1 MSLTLA
7 QQNVVSELQTMASE
21 VVRTKY
27 RMIAL
32 VQMYVNESIGSL
44 TTDDLHWYADF
55 AHLTAAELQ
64 DAAAALAAINTTI
77 GDFGAASNAAKLLKI
92 VKAVPK

>member
-1 MSLTLA
+1 MPLTIA
-7 QQNVVSELQTMASE
+7 QQNVVSELQIIASE
-21 VVRTKY
+21 IIRTKY

-32 VQMYVNESIGSL
+32 VQMYTNESIGSL
-44 TTDDLHWYADF
+44 TTQDLQEYADF
-55 AHLTAAELQ
+55 AHMTYLELQ

-77 GDFGAASNAAKLLKI
+77 GDFSAATNAAKLLKI

>member
-1 MSLTLA
+1 MPLTIA
-7 QQNVVSELQTMASE
+7 QQNVVSELQIMASD

-32 VQMYVNESIGSL
+32 VQMYTNEAIGSL
-44 TTDDLHWYADF
+44 TTEDLQIYAEF
-55 AHLTAAELQ
+55 AHMTATELQ
-64 DAAAALAAINTTI
+64 EAAAALAAINTTI